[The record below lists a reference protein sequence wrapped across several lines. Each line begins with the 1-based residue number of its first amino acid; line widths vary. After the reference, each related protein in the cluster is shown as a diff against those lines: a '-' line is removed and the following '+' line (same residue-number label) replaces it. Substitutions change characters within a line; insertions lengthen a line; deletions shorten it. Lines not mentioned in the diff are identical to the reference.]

1 MMTMMLTMI
10 IKRLMI
16 MATTMV
22 MLITIMV
29 MNRTLISVH
38 GPKNV
43 SMSAKVTLREII

>member
-16 MATTMV
+16 LATMMV

-29 MNRTLISVH
+29 MNRTLISVQ